1 MLRKMRAK
9 HLSASERDKSGGKRD
24 YVSVSEDR
32 PTLLRAKHSASP
44 SPLLALKASINQSG
58 QDPPY
63 RSTGQGRLLEGGK
76 SSLAGALP
84 TPLDVQC
91 YDPESIS

>member
-44 SPLLALKASINQSG
+44 SPLLALKVSITKVDKSHHT
-58 QDPPY
+58 DL
-63 RSTGQGRLLEGGK
+63 QGRGD
-76 SSLAGALP
+76 S
-84 TPLDVQC
+84 
-91 YDPESIS
+91 